1 MATLNG
7 TEHHAR
13 LPLKVR
19 PTSRFASGLAAFFV
33 LLLALVFVGMIG
45 AFNEGMAPSMGRS
58 VLQGSLLLG
67 AAACLFGVWIGIR
80 EAIVRPSLVVSSSG
94 LELIHPMVLRRSLE
108 LPWSVISAISVSEFR
123 KEPAFWDKDDLPLEI
138 VHEKGWL
145 KWNASAEEN
154 LEATNGLT
162 RVLVPLV
169 DRDIDLVPNVAI
181 VLSVPID
188 VSNVVRRSSKSRS
201 FVKKIG
207 STGNTMGLLLVAR
220 NPTEVEAALRAR
232 DLVRKLDSRD
242 AQLLEFT
249 YEDAKRIRRAE
260 RWLAF
265 VIAYG
270 VLVLASRIWD
280 LVK

>member
-1 MATLNG
+1 MLNP
-7 TEHHAR
+7 TEDQVR

-19 PTSRFASGLAAFFV
+19 PTSRFASGLATLFV
-33 LLLALVFVGMIG
+33 FLLSVALVGMIG
-45 AFNEGMAPSMGRS
+45 AFDEGMAPSMGRS
-58 VLQGSLLLG
+58 VLQASLLLG

-94 LELIHPMVLRRSLE
+94 LEVIHPMVLRGSLE
-108 LPWSVISAISVSEFR
+108 LPWSVISAVSVSESP
-123 KEPAFWDKDDLPLEI
+123 KEATFWNKDDLPLEI

-145 KWNASAEEN
+145 KWNAPAEEN
-154 LEATNGLT
+154 LKATNELT

-181 VLSVPID
+181 VLSEPID
-188 VSNVVRRSSKSRS
+188 VSSVVRRSTRSRS
-201 FVKKIG
+201 FIKKIG

-220 NPTEVEAALRAR
+220 DPAEVESALEAR
-232 DLVRKLDSRD
+232 DLVRELDTRD

-265 VIAYG
+265 VLAYG
-270 VLVLASRIWD
+270 FLVLASRVWD